1 MVAVT
6 AKNTS
11 FDEALT
17 TVGVKQV
24 LVYNFK
30 KIFRYVAGVESN
42 SFYGCKMSKCSSYT
56 RYKNLL
62 GFFNGRFENSHQIP
76 ANLHN
81 VTVTKH

>member
-1 MVAVT
+1 MSVFRLQMVAVT

-17 TVGVKQV
+17 IVVVKQV
-24 LVYNFK
+24 LVYNFR
-30 KIFRYVAGVESN
+30 KIFRYVAGVESS

-62 GFFNGRFENSHQIP
+62 GFFNGRFETDNFR
-76 ANLHN
+76 
-81 VTVTKH
+81 